1 MEQSCGNNCGP
12 EQQTSCGPDQKSTC
26 GSVGANAAIAQ
37 QDIAITRSLGKI
49 KHKILVM
56 SGKGGVGKS
65 TVAVNLALGLANRGH
80 KVGLMDVDLH
90 GPDICRMLDMNE
102 PLQPPE
108 NPGDLVPPLVYND
121 KLKVV
126 SLEYMM
132 KDRDEA
138 IIWRGPLKI
147 QAIRQF
153 VSDMDWGELDY
164 LIVDAPP
171 GTGDEP
177 LSVAQTVKGVKAL
190 VVTTPQ
196 NVALADVRKSINFC
210 KTVDMPVVG
219 VVENMSGYVCPHCEE
234 TVNIFSSGGGEQIA
248 RDFDLPFL
256 GRVPMD
262 PRVVVAGDTG
272 RPYLSSE
279 EITPATEAFSS
290 IVDAVA
296 QRLPSSQK
304 VSLETVNPLDMSCGC
319 GPSGCDPYKCD
330 C

>member
-1 MEQSCGNNCGP
+1 MGKSCGS
-12 EQQTSCGPDQKSTC
+12 SCGSEKKSTC
-26 GSVGANAAIAQ
+26 GSQNAAIAQ
-37 QDIAITRSLGKI
+37 QDIKITRSLGKI
-49 KHKILVM
+49 KNKILVM

-65 TVAVNLALGLANRGH
+65 TVAVNLALGLAKLGH

-90 GPDICRMLDMNE
+90 GPDICRMLNLTE
-102 PLQPPE
+102 SLQPQKE
-108 NPGDLVPPLVYND
+108 KDALVPPLVYNENV
-121 KLKVV
+121 KVV

-132 KDRDEA
+132 KNRDDA

-177 LSVAQTVKGVKAL
+177 LSVAQTIPGVKAV

-196 NVALADVRKSINFC
+196 AIALADVRKSINFC
-210 KTVDMPVVG
+210 KQVKMEIAG
-219 VVENMSGYVCPHCEE
+219 VVENMSGFVCPHCNE
-234 TVNIFSSGGGEQIA
+234 TVEIFSSGGGELTA

-262 PRVVVAGDTG
+262 PQVVIAGDTG

-279 EITPATEAFSS
+279 ADTPATRAFKS
-290 IVDAVA
+290 VVKAVEKRMPVL
-296 QRLPSSQK
+296 Q
-304 VSLETVNPLDMSCGC
+304 PLKMAAAPATSCSCMS
-319 GPSGCDPYKCD
+319 
-330 C
+330 

>member
-1 MEQSCGNNCGP
+1 MSSSCG
-12 EQQTSCGPDQKSTC
+12 SCGSGEQGGCNSADAQ
-26 GSVGANAAIAQ
+26 IAQ

-49 KHKILVM
+49 KNKILVM

-65 TVAVNLALGLANRGH
+65 TVAVNLALGLAACGH

-90 GPDICRMLDMNE
+90 GPDVCRMLNLTE
-102 PLQPPE
+102 SLKPSQSQNNLI
-108 NPGDLVPPLVYND
+108 PPLVYNENV
-121 KLKVV
+121 KVV

-132 KDRDEA
+132 QDRDEA

-153 VSDMDWGELDY
+153 VADMDWGELDY
-164 LIVDAPP
+164 LVIDAPP

-177 LSVAQTVKGVKAL
+177 LSIAQTVPNVQAV

-196 NVALADVRKSINFC
+196 AIALADVRKSINFC
-210 KTVDMPVVG
+210 KTVEMPIVG
-219 VVENMSGYVCPHCEE
+219 VVENMSGFICPHCEE
-234 TVNIFSSGGGEQIA
+234 SVDIFSSGGGEKTA

-262 PRVVVAGDTG
+262 PRVVVGGDSG
-272 RPYLSSE
+272 EPYLSSDE
-279 EITPATEAFSS
+279 DSPAVKAFS
-290 IVDAVA
+290 AVVEA
-296 QRLPSSQK
+296 IERRLPVK
-304 VSLETVNPLDMSCGC
+304 KGVSLNTVSAAASGLENIAAASCGC
-319 GPSGCDPYKCD
+319 GDSGCDPDKCD

>member
-1 MEQSCGNNCGP
+1 MGNSCETKCGEEKASSCGS
-12 EQQTSCGPDQKSTC
+12 EQKSSCGSA
-26 GSVGANAAIAQ
+26 GAAIAQ

-49 KHKILVM
+49 KNKILVM

-65 TVAVNLALGLANRGH
+65 TVAVNLAIGLSNLGH

-90 GPDICRMLDMNE
+90 GPDVCRMLNLTGS
-102 PLQPPE
+102 LQPS
-108 NPGDLVPPLVYND
+108 DDKDALVPTLKYND
-121 KLKVV
+121 NLKVV

-132 KDRDEA
+132 QDRDEA

-153 VSDMDWGELDY
+153 VADMAWGDLDY
-164 LIVDAPP
+164 LVIDAPP

-177 LSVAQTVKGVKAL
+177 LSISQTIKDVQAL

-196 NVALADVRKSINFC
+196 AIALADVRKSINFC
-210 KTVDMPVVG
+210 KTVNMPILG
-219 VVENMSGYVCPHCEE
+219 VVENMSGYICPHCEE
-234 TVNIFSSGGGEQIA
+234 KVDIFSSGGGEQIA

-262 PRVVVAGDTG
+262 PRVVIAGDTG
-272 RPYLSSE
+272 KPYLSSDE
-279 EITPATEAFSS
+279 DTLATKAFST
-290 IVDAVA
+290 VVAAVSN
-296 QRLPSSQK
+296 RLPPEGK
-304 VSLETVNPLDMSCGC
+304 IDLNTFNPLESSCGC
-319 GPSGCDPYKCD
+319 GSDGCDPNKCD

>member
-1 MEQSCGNNCGP
+1 MSNSCAGSCGP
-12 EQQTSCGPDQKSTC
+12 EEQKSCGSAHSAD
-26 GSVGANAAIAQ
+26 AALAQ
-37 QDIAITRSLGKI
+37 QDIAITRSLGRI
-49 KHKILVM
+49 KNKILVM

-65 TVAVNLALGLANRGH
+65 TVAVNLALGLANSGY

-90 GPDICRMLDMNE
+90 GPDICRMLN
-102 PLQPPE
+102 LTGSLVAPE
-108 NPGDLVPPLVYND
+108 NENDLIPPLTYND

-153 VSDMDWGELDY
+153 VADMDWGELDY
-164 LIVDAPP
+164 LVIDAPP

-177 LSVAQTVKGVKAL
+177 LSIAQTVKNVHAL

-196 NVALADVRKSINFC
+196 AIALADVRKSINFC
-210 KTVDMPVVG
+210 KTVEMPVVG
-219 VVENMSGYVCPHCEE
+219 VVENMSGYVCPHCEK
-234 TVNIFSSGGGEQIA
+234 TTNIFSSGGGEQVA

-262 PRVVVAGDTG
+262 PRVVIAGDTG
-272 RPYLSSE
+272 TPYLSSGE
-279 EITPATEAFSS
+279 ETPATKAFGK
-290 IVDAVA
+290 IVEAVA
-296 QRLPSSQK
+296 QRMPPITQ
-304 VSLETVNPLDMSCGC
+304 VSLETVAPLSAASCGC
-319 GPSGCDPYKCD
+319 GPSGCDPNKCD

>member
-1 MEQSCGNNCGP
+1 MSSSCGG
-12 EQQTSCGPDQKSTC
+12 SCGSEQKSSC
-26 GSVGANAAIAQ
+26 GSGDARLAQ

-65 TVAVNLALGLANRGH
+65 TVAVNLALCLAKKGH

-90 GPDICRMLDMNE
+90 GPDVCRMLNLTGSLMA
-102 PLQPPE
+102 PE
-108 NPGDLVPPLVYND
+108 NPDDLIPPLTYND
-121 KLKVV
+121 HLKVV

-132 KDRDEA
+132 KNRDDA

-153 VSDMDWGELDY
+153 LSDMDWGELDY

-177 LSVAQTVKGVKAL
+177 LSVAQTMTGVQAV

-196 NVALADVRKSINFC
+196 AVALADVRKSINFC
-210 KTVDMPVVG
+210 KAVDMPIVG
-219 VVENMSGYVCPHCEE
+219 VVENMSGFVCPHCSE
-234 TVNIFSSGGGEQIA
+234 TVDIFSKGGGEQTA

-262 PRVVVAGDTG
+262 PRVVVAGDSGT
-272 RPYLSSE
+272 PYLSGDDDS
-279 EITPATEAFSS
+279 PAIKAF
-290 IVDAVA
+290 DAVVTGIE
-296 QRLPSSQK
+296 QRLPPGSPF
-304 VSLETVNPLDMSCGC
+304 TVNPFASAGCAC
-319 GPSGCDPYKCD
+319 GPSGCGSK
-330 C
+330 

>member
-1 MEQSCGNNCGP
+1 MSNSCGGSCGP
-12 EQQTSCGPDQKSTC
+12 EEQKSCGSTH
-26 GSVGANAAIAQ
+26 SADAALAQ
-37 QDIAITRSLGKI
+37 QDIAITRSLGRI
-49 KHKILVM
+49 KNKILVM

-65 TVAVNLALGLANRGH
+65 TVAVNLALGLVNSGY

-90 GPDICRMLDMNE
+90 GPDICRMLNLTDS
-102 PLQPPE
+102 LVAPE
-108 NPGDLVPPLVYND
+108 NENDLVPPLTYND

-153 VSDMDWGELDY
+153 VADMDWGELDY
-164 LIVDAPP
+164 LVIDAPP

-177 LSVAQTVKGVKAL
+177 LSIAQTVKNVHAL

-196 NVALADVRKSINFC
+196 AIALADVRKSINFC
-210 KTVDMPVVG
+210 KTVEMPVVG
-219 VVENMSGYVCPHCEE
+219 VVENMSGYICPHCEK
-234 TVNIFSSGGGEQIA
+234 TTNIFSSGGGEQVA

-262 PRVVVAGDTG
+262 PRVVIAGDTG
-272 RPYLSSE
+272 TPYLSSGE
-279 EITPATEAFSS
+279 ETPATKAFGK
-290 IVDAVA
+290 IVEAVA
-296 QRLPSSQK
+296 QRMPPITQ
-304 VSLETVNPLDMSCGC
+304 VSLETVAPLSAASCGC
-319 GPSGCDPYKCD
+319 GPSGCDPNKCD

>member
-1 MEQSCGNNCGP
+1 MSSCKSSCG
-12 EQQTSCGPDQKSTC
+12 SKSSSGC
-26 GSVGANAAIAQ
+26 GSSSAQLNAASAHLAQ
-37 QDIAITRSLGKI
+37 QDIAITKSLGKI

-65 TVAVNLALGLANRGH
+65 TVAVNLALGLAERGH

-90 GPDICRMLDMNE
+90 GPDVCRMLNLTGSLETMQSGAD
-102 PLQPPE
+102 
-108 NPGDLVPPLVYND
+108 GLVPPLLYNG

-153 VSDMDWGELDY
+153 VADMAWGELDY

-177 LSVAQTVKGVKAL
+177 LSVAQTMPNVQAV

-196 NVALADVRKSINFC
+196 EVALADVRKSLNFC
-210 KTVDMPVVG
+210 RTVKMPVAG
-219 VVENMSGYVCPHCEE
+219 VVENMSGFVCPHCGE
-234 TVNIFSSGGGEQIA
+234 TVDIFGTGGGEKTA

-262 PRVVVAGDTG
+262 PRVVMGGDSGT
-272 RPYLSSE
+272 PYLSSNADS
-279 EITPATEAFSS
+279 PAVKAFA
-290 IVDAVA
+290 AVISA
-296 QRLPSSQK
+296 VEQRLPVKGDLRLNMAGSSAA
-304 VSLETVNPLDMSCGC
+304 CGC
-319 GPSGCDPYKCD
+319 GCGESCAPEKSSTCAC
-330 C
+330 